1 MSMIDQIEKT
11 KVSFLSEGVECIG
24 YLYRRFDASGI
35 QPCVVLGT
43 GFGGTQD
50 TPSIVYSAQKFAL
63 SGFAALT
70 FDYRHFG
77 ESRGEPRQLV
87 RIQEQLADFHAAVK
101 FARSQAGIDPDRIA
115 LWGSSLGGGHVV
127 TVAAKDP
134 RIVAVVAQ
142 VPFNGFPK
150 EVEGR
155 SGEMTRKLLGA
166 MFRDAIRGWLGLS
179 PHYIPAVGNTNE
191 LAVMASPQA
200 AQIIQGMD
208 SKTWRNEVAPRA
220 LLEMMKYKPSD
231 FSPELK
237 MPLLVCVG
245 EFDRETLGE
254 STTELVQKA
263 PRGELKSY
271 PFAHFDIYRPE
282 FREQVIDDQIE
293 FLHRNLIAITTRE
306 ASSSR
311 R

>member
-1 MSMIDQIEKT
+1 MSGT
-11 KVSFLSEGVECIG
+11 
-24 YLYRRFDASGI
+24 
-35 QPCVVLGT
+35 QPCVVMGT

-50 TPSIVYSAQKFAL
+50 TPSIIFAAQQFAS

-77 ESRGEPRQLV
+77 ESYGEPRQIV
-87 RIQEQLADFHAAVK
+87 RIQGQLADFHAAVG

-115 LWGSSLGGGHVV
+115 LWGTSLGGGHVV
-127 TVAAKDP
+127 SVAARDP
-134 RIVAVVAQ
+134 RIAAVVAQ

-150 EVEGR
+150 KVEGR
-155 SGEMTRKLLGA
+155 SSEMTRKLLGA
-166 MFRDAIRGWLGLS
+166 MFRDAIRGWFRLS
-179 PHYIPAVGNTNE
+179 PHYIPSVGNANE

-200 AQIIQGMD
+200 AQLIQGMD

-220 LLEMMKYKPSD
+220 LFEMMKYKPGD
-231 FSPELK
+231 FSSQLQ

-254 STTELVQKA
+254 STIELVQKA

-271 PFAHFDIYRPE
+271 PFAHFDIYLPE
-282 FREQVIDDQIE
+282 FREQVVRDQIE
-293 FLHRNLIAITTRE
+293 FLRKNLVETKTT
-306 ASSSR
+306 
-311 R
+311 